1 MHHLNSAY
9 RRVPLIFVVLAF
21 FSLALLAVGCGGHS
35 TTTAAVVSPTPTP
48 TPTPAAAANAQIR
61 FGDKPIRFVGD
72 PAESILAFEVSI
84 ESISATLQSGE
95 VQQVELPTKS
105 NRLELSHMASKF
117 EPFMNIS
124 IPAGTYTSLNLTLV
138 DPAVTYVKTSWG
150 PFDSF
155 GSSAE
160 LVSQDFPGTQNVTIT
175 FDPPLDAQSET
186 GVFNLDFNIANTLLL
201 NKQNEIVSIDFTQPN
216 AFSYVL
222 NPIGPSDGQ
231 QHQNGELEDVTGTV
245 LSVNGNSF
253 VLDGGQSGEILT
265 IGATDTTKIHD
276 SLDNVAVFSDLP
288 GRVIEVEGYTD
299 PTTGALVANE
309 IELLAGKTGASIEG
323 VILDAGGN
331 SVDARNILSL
341 GHGSNSFSLL
351 AQDGTGNGSQIA
363 DVGWT
368 FTIHTQ
374 YLTDLSYNI
383 DYGKCDWSGISD
395 TMERILFPFD
405 AQHLFP
411 GQRVMAQTSSTL
423 PDGDFTHF
431 TGTSVELAQQTVTG
445 TIDQWFSPSD
455 NKTVAALGADFNN
468 GGTWFTLRL
477 HRNSFVAALSGSDT
491 VLVYAGP
498 GTDIELLDPNNSDLG
513 HGSLVRVRGLM
524 FMPFNDGGLPRTFVS
539 VPHAGNFLTMV
550 ARRIT
555 EQQALP
561 PCGDSSLAP
570 CQ

>member
-9 RRVPLIFVVLAF
+9 RRVPLIFVVLAL
-21 FSLALLAVGCGGHS
+21 FSLALLAVGCGGH
-35 TTTAAVVSPTPTP
+35 TRTTAAVVSPTPTP
-48 TPTPAAAANAQIR
+48 TPTPAAAASAQIR
-61 FGDKPIRFVGD
+61 FGDKPIKFIGD
-72 PAESILAFEVSI
+72 PAESILALEVSI
-84 ESISATLQSGE
+84 GSMSATLQSGE
-95 VQQVELPTKS
+95 VQQIELPTKT

-150 PFDSF
+150 PFDLF
-155 GSSAE
+155 GSRAE

-175 FDPPLDAQSET
+175 FDPALDAQSEA
-186 GVFNLDFNIANTLLL
+186 GVFNLDFNIANTLVL
-201 NKQNEIVSIDFTQPN
+201 NNQNEIINVDFTQPN
-216 AFSYVL
+216 AFAYVL
-222 NPIGPSDGQ
+222 NTIGPIDGQ

-245 LSVNGNSF
+245 LSVDANSF

-265 IGATDTTKIHD
+265 ISATDTTKIHD
-276 SLDNVAVFSDLP
+276 SLDNAVPFSDMV
-288 GRVIEVEGYTD
+288 GRVVEVEGFTAPD
-299 PTTGALVANE
+299 GTMTANE

-323 VILDAGGN
+323 VILDAGRN
-331 SVDARNILSL
+331 AFDERNILSL
-341 GHGSNSFSLL
+341 GHGSDSFSLL
-351 AQDGTGNGSQIA
+351 AQDGTGNGSQIG

-374 YLTDLSYNI
+374 YLTDLSYDI

-395 TMERILFPFD
+395 TLEHSLFPFD

-431 TGTSVELAQQTVTG
+431 TGTGVELAQQAVTG
-445 TIDQWFSPSD
+445 TIDLWFPPTD
-455 NKTVAALGADFNN
+455 NQTAAALGADFNN

-539 VPHAGNFLTMV
+539 TPHAGNFLTMV

-555 EQQALP
+555 EQQPLN
-561 PCGDSSLAP
+561 
-570 CQ
+570 